1 MDQVDSAPVITEE
14 LPPLLNNKE
23 LGALGFACVT
33 LSARKSTETKSCNS
47 YGKKKKRMETL
58 RANSKKMYSNKSP
71 LLPFSIKFTS
81 IVTPLNLKER
91 LP

>member
-47 YGKKKKRMETL
+47 YGKKKKNG
-58 RANSKKMYSNKSP
+58 NSESKQQKNVFK
-71 LLPFSIKFTS
+71 
-81 IVTPLNLKER
+81 
-91 LP
+91 

>member
-14 LPPLLNNKE
+14 LLPLLNNKE

-58 RANSKKMYSNKSP
+58 RANSKKMYSHKSP
-71 LLPFSIKFTS
+71 LLPFSIKFTN

>member
-47 YGKKKKRMETL
+47 YGKKKKEWKL
-58 RANSKKMYSNKSP
+58 
-71 LLPFSIKFTS
+71 
-81 IVTPLNLKER
+81 
-91 LP
+91 

>member
-14 LPPLLNNKE
+14 LLPLLNNKE

-47 YGKKKKRMETL
+47 YGKKKKEWKL
-58 RANSKKMYSNKSP
+58 
-71 LLPFSIKFTS
+71 
-81 IVTPLNLKER
+81 
-91 LP
+91 